1 MKGQMDEKSASN
13 ANPYAANNPY
23 AVNNP
28 YAANN
33 NPYQPNNPYGGYNPS
48 ELRME
53 EANPHNNFHA
63 NPYLQNP

>member
-13 ANPYAANNPY
+13 ANAYADKMIIDSKT
-23 AVNNP
+23 
-28 YAANN
+28 
-33 NPYQPNNPYGGYNPS
+33 PYGGYIPS

-63 NPYLQNP
+63 NPYLQMP